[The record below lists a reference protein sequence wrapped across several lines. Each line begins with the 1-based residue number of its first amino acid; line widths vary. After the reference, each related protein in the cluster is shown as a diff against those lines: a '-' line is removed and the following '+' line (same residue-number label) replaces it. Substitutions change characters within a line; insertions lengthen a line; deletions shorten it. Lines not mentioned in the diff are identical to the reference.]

1 MGDFDNSSKLR
12 RKLVLMVFKSLSSG
26 KSLLE
31 TLVELDDILS
41 MIYFLEGLI
50 QFPSMPDNFKD
61 LEDELNDVAKEE
73 IVKLQSTKSLFFASV
88 VEKYNNRDIDAVPLD
103 LTDILWLLIDEGN
116 LEELVNLL
124 PEGTK
129 QRLIENLLN
138 IDVSEFRDIQKNE
151 ILRYRESYVG
161 CHCSKRQ

>member
-31 TLVELDDILS
+31 TLVELNHISS
-41 MIYFLEGLI
+41 MIRFLEGLI
-50 QFPSMPDNFKD
+50 QFPSMPDNFKN

-73 IVKLQSTKSLFFASV
+73 IVKLQATKSLFFASV

-161 CHCSKRQ
+161 

>member
-26 KSLLE
+26 KSFLE
-31 TLVELDDILS
+31 TFVELNHISS
-41 MIYFLEGLI
+41 MIFFLEGLI

-88 VEKYNNRDIDAVPLD
+88 VEKYNNRDIDAVPMH

-124 PEGTK
+124 PDGTK
-129 QRLIENLLN
+129 LRLIENLLN
-138 IDVSEFRDIQKNE
+138 MDLSEFSDIQRNE

-161 CHCSKRQ
+161 

>member
-26 KSLLE
+26 KSFLE
-31 TLVELDDILS
+31 TFVELNHISS
-41 MIYFLEGLI
+41 MIFFLEGLI

-88 VEKYNNRDIDAVPLD
+88 VEKYNNRDIDAVPMH

-124 PEGTK
+124 PDGTK
-129 QRLIENLLN
+129 RRLIENLLN
-138 IDVSEFRDIQKNE
+138 MDLSEFSDIQRNE

-161 CHCSKRQ
+161 